1 MQFKNFIILSVLIG
15 LIALTFGTR
24 LLNKNNNK
32 NKISPGL
39 SNSLKKFNNK
49 KKFNIF
55 KFSKFTKYA
64 KYKFNFFKSSI
75 LVMGNI
81 SNYFT

>member
-32 NKISPGL
+32 NKVKTSVFASENFQISEDEKLDDLMEQRRMAMRKMKIRNP
-39 SNSLKKFNNK
+39 K
-49 KKFNIF
+49 
-55 KFSKFTKYA
+55 SKIIITFHL
-64 KYKFNFFKSSI
+64 N
-75 LVMGNI
+75 L
-81 SNYFT
+81 

>member
-32 NKISPGL
+32 NKVKTSVFASENFQISEDEKL
-39 SNSLKKFNNK
+39 DDLMEQRRMAMRKM
-49 KKFNIF
+49 NIRNP
-55 KFSKFTKYA
+55 KSKIIITFHL
-64 KYKFNFFKSSI
+64 N
-75 LVMGNI
+75 L
-81 SNYFT
+81 